1 MTRRSTM
8 LAASGLAVALAAA
21 VPALGQSNNLPTPP
35 PEATGELGNFGF
47 GQFRNLQ
54 IMLVGP
60 EQRSAWR
67 ALEDR
72 QITERRALE
81 DRQAAELRQLLQKQ
95 AAERDALLRTF
106 AQ

>member
-1 MTRRSTM
+1 MTTTCKI
-8 LAASGLAVALAAA
+8 LAILGTAALMAA
-21 VPALGQSNNLPTPP
+21 VPALGQSTLPTPP

-60 EQRSAWR
+60 EQRASWR

-106 AQ
+106 TQ